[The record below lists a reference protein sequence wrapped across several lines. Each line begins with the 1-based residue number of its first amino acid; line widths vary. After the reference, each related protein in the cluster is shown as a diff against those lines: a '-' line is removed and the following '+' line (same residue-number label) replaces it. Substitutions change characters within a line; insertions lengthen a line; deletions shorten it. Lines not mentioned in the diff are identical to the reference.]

1 MPPSRAGLLC
11 LIAANAI
18 SQLGNVVA
26 VVALPWFVL
35 ETTGSAALTG
45 VTAFCTTVPL
55 ALGAVFAGPVVDLL
69 GGRRASILS
78 DLGAALVIAG
88 IPLLDGVGL
97 LQFWIV
103 LVLAFASGA
112 LEAPGRTARKALLPE
127 LVERARMSLERANS
141 ISTTSEHLGYVLG
154 APLAGVMIAAAG
166 APSALWL
173 DAGSFLV
180 SALLVG
186 AFVPGVQ
193 AAVGRTGMLDGVRFV
208 VATPLLRTF
217 FVIWTVG
224 GFLIGPLAA
233 VVLPA
238 YARQE
243 LGGAGDLAAAVT
255 AYGVGG
261 LVGTLAFGVVGRRL
275 PRRGFFVT
283 VWIVYP
289 LLSWGL
295 VLLPGLWG
303 LVALLFAIGL
313 LAGAYDPFEVTIHQ
327 ELIPAELR
335 ARAFA
340 VLIASEMTV
349 VPLSMLLYGFLIDAA
364 GLGTALTFFAAGN
377 LLLGAYAM
385 VNRHARRLAP
395 AQAVPA

>member
-1 MPPSRAGLLC
+1 MPHGRAGLLC

-69 GGRRASILS
+69 GARRSSILS

-88 IPLLDGVGL
+88 IPLLDGLGL
-97 LQFWIV
+97 LRFWLV
-103 LVLAFASGA
+103 LVLAFAAGA

-127 LVERARMSLERANS
+127 LVERTRMSLERANS

-154 APLAGVMIAAAG
+154 APLAGVMIALAG

-173 DAGSFLV
+173 DASSFLV

-186 AFVPGVQ
+186 AFVPGVR

-261 LVGTLAFGVVGRRL
+261 LVGTLAFGVVGGRV

-283 VWIVYP
+283 MWIVYP

-303 LVALLFAIGL
+303 LVALLFAIGFI
-313 LAGAYDPFEVTIHQ
+313 AGAYDPFEVTIHQ
-327 ELIPAELR
+327 ELIPAEMR

-395 AQAVPA
+395 ARAVPA